1 MAPKKKK
8 AAKLRPGRKKG
19 MAGREKSRPENRAG
33 LQTEAGGPGFW
44 ALTIRKVGL
53 ISSLRKIPGMI

>member
-1 MAPKKKK
+1 MVPKKKK
-8 AAKLRPGRKKG
+8 AAKLRPGREKG
-19 MAGREKSRPENRAG
+19 MAGREKSNRAG
-33 LQTEAGGPGFW
+33 LQTEEGVPGFW